1 MTSHQILE
9 TVAHSLVAAGLY
21 KDEETAIKALAIE
34 QIERKI
40 TSYREQV
47 NALEKK
53 HHLSFEEYSRRLE
66 GKATIEE
73 EDEWMDWKGAAVMLE
88 AWQKALQEVLASAA

>member
-1 MTSHQILE
+1 MTSHEILE

-40 TSYREQV
+40 TSYRDQV
-47 NALEKK
+47 KALEKK
-53 HHLSFEEYSRRLE
+53 HRLSLEEYSRRLE
-66 GKATIEE
+66 GKATMEE
-73 EDEWMDWKGAAVMLE
+73 EDEWMEWKGAAVMLE
-88 AWQKALQEVLASAA
+88 AWQKALQEVLTSAV